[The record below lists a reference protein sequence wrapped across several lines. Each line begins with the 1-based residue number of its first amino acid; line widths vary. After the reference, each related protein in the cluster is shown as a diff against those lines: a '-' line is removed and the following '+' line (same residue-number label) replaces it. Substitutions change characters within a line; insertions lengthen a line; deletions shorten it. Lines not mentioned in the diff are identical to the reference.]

1 MDVKAK
7 ERLLKRNEKA
17 RNKRV
22 SETVEEKKK
31 RCASRNER
39 DRSRRKAKCNEVS
52 FASIE
57 TVNRKR
63 LPSKNDSEDCKRQ
76 KLDQRKLNQRERRKK
91 ETPSERA
98 ARLARVQERLDNET
112 SQERA
117 YRSQHMSELQKVRL
131 QNEIKEVRANRLH
144 HLSMLQKERL
154 QQETDRERD
163 KRLQNLSDNQKQRL
177 ALESDDERTT
187 RNLKVSNSQKSAAR
201 ETSKITPHLPSL
213 EEESVKAKMKA
224 FHEDLYAIKSPTC
237 TTCMEKFPGLRVN
250 SHSFC
255 LRCSRDKKS
264 PKMFSAE
271 NNMHPGEVPPE
282 LQVFHIVF
290 ANMLTKSELLIS

>member
-7 ERLLKRNEKA
+7 ERLLKRDEKA
-17 RNKRV
+17 RNKRA
-22 SETVEEKKK
+22 SETIEEKKK

-39 DRSRRKAKCNEVS
+39 DRSRWKAKCNEVS

-63 LPSKNDSEDCKRQ
+63 LLPSEHDSEDCKRQ
-76 KLDQRKLNQRERRKK
+76 KLDQRKLNQRGRREK

-117 YRSQHMSELQKVRL
+117 YRPQHMSELQKVRL
-131 QNEIKEVRANRLH
+131 QNEIKEERANRLH

-154 QQETDRERD
+154 QQETDRELD
-163 KRLQNLSDNQKQRL
+163 KRLQNLSNNQKQRL

-187 RNLKVSNSQKSAAR
+187 RNPIARKVQQ
-201 ETSKITPHLPSL
+201 
-213 EEESVKAKMKA
+213 
-224 FHEDLYAIKSPTC
+224 
-237 TTCMEKFPGLRVN
+237 G
-250 SHSFC
+250 
-255 LRCSRDKKS
+255 
-264 PKMFSAE
+264 
-271 NNMHPGEVPPE
+271 
-282 LQVFHIVF
+282 
-290 ANMLTKSELLIS
+290 